1 MNAGPWNI
9 VSLRLHWSVSGM
21 LTLCLAVPR
30 QDQPTPRGIL
40 MGAERKDEKAWE
52 SSGGNT
58 PDPAVGNVH
67 VDEPRMC
74 DAFLTNR
81 CED

>member
-1 MNAGPWNI
+1 
-9 VSLRLHWSVSGM
+9 
-21 LTLCLAVPR
+21 
-30 QDQPTPRGIL
+30 